1 MCVVSSDAPLILAAS
16 QVIVVPATATGISA
30 TVLELRAPRVEL
42 LRSFTVTN
50 LTIVA
55 ADVVVAASV
64 DVDASARSPDMSPTG
79 ANVGLHGNATAA
91 NATFA
96 PLSLSGVFGARS
108 PDDASSRG
116 GGIISVNCSNEFRSD
131 GLFNVSGNAGA
142 AGGSIVIRA
151 TKFAVG
157 ANALFVARGG
167 ASSRGGG
174 GGGKVVFV
182 TPESLVSQLKV
193 RGQAFG
199 GNSMETARHGGP
211 GAVVVT
217 TENFTTAY
225 LTLENQGGFVGPTP
239 LPMTAFTSVSL
250 ANVRVV
256 GALPEFRDLTI
267 GLSVS
272 FGAEIVTATGEV
284 IVAEGAVLALER
296 LNLTAGSVVMRP
308 RSRIVAL
315 LAAPVPPPRDNTT
328 VLPTVAHGGF
338 GVSFGGRGVAA
349 SGGAAGAQ
357 TAPYSD
363 IAARAGEPGSYFRN
377 ASDTVPGSAGGGI
390 IRITATRQVQ
400 LLDGAAL
407 VVDGANA
414 TRGGG
419 GAGGSIVVK
428 CSELVGSGVLSARG
442 GAPSPSLGGGGGA
455 GGFIFVTLSSAMS
468 VPAGIKLQPF
478 GGARPSEPAQSS
490 IAVWRG
496 AAGAGPTDGGA
507 GVVVLT
513 RTLVGSS
520 EVRLLGGSSGAELVA
535 SGVTPALSFAALVG
549 TTVVS
554 VIVDRAQLGSDA
566 DDTFTLTAPRARVE
580 LQFARIL
587 GATVKLNVSSLVV
600 SAQALIHADGRSSA
614 SGPAANTGNGAGYGG
629 NGGKRPGEA
638 GEVGS
643 FGFGAADE
651 QSPGRRGASRF
662 SLTGGL
668 GGGVVTVVAS
678 SDVVI
683 DGEVSALGAVG
694 DANATHVAGSG
705 SGGSVSVTALRIGGT
720 GKLRAVGGNA
730 GGRANETF
738 GGAGGGGRIALLNYV
753 TLNTTLQIDV
763 SGGNTSAPDG
773 QAGGSGTIYV
783 RSANGNVD
791 EVRFIGQSPT
801 VPQRLDAGTPFPAG
815 TLPGVLIRNKA
826 FVSSGSLSLTANGA
840 IVIENSLLSAE
851 RVVIETRGSLSIDGR
866 SNITVDGAAPA
877 SVGNTTFGEG
887 GTANG
892 TADAGGAGFG
902 GDGTGTS
909 AGLSCLFEQHRE
921 PLSAGRS
928 GGSAKN
934 VTGGRGGGAIRLTVS
949 GDLTLN
955 GVVSASGAGAQAPAN
970 ASTSGWGGAGSGG
983 SLWVDVRGAVAGLG
997 RLVADGGSSVQG
1009 NAGGGGRVAVYYGG
1023 ALAATVTISAF
1034 GGRGNGSQAGAGTVF
1049 LSDSTAAPVLLVANS
1064 LPLPSA
1070 PTRVRNDT
1078 QLARLDVSTYAQ
1090 CLLTQARLRVGVL
1103 NVLSNGTVA
1112 SADKAMLIQAD
1123 TVTVQSNGT
1132 LKNALVLVCARLIN
1146 VTDGVVSADGLSAGG
1161 TAGRSA
1167 TMGGS
1172 NLRNGGQCGNDS
1184 FPEPAFPSTFQALV
1198 TLALVSGDGGRGTN
1212 SAATGGEGGGRIWL
1226 SARETIV
1233 LANALVSA
1241 SGVTASSAGGAGG
1254 TVALFAD
1261 TITVSSPSVVR
1272 VRGGHSG
1279 GGGGGAG
1286 GNIIVV
1292 ANKNDT
1298 MKLENAGGVSGQG
1311 CNNAGGIVP
1320 PVFQT
1325 LAQVNLTLT
1334 MAGAPTV
1341 LNGTIVCESTI
1352 CKAGS
1357 QLNASRCSECEA
1369 GFASA
1374 LGDVC
1379 VPCTA
1384 GSFAGQRGSAVCRLC
1399 APGTFAAGNSSTV
1412 CAACVAGTAQPLFGR
1427 TSCDDCRAGTHA
1439 PTNGTAR
1446 CVACAAGSFSND
1458 TRASTC
1464 VPCSSGSHTAGAAGS
1479 VDCALCPPGSFA
1491 ARMGTGLCEPCS
1503 LGAKATTSGQTTC
1516 TACDV
1521 GESTFALGSASCQAC
1536 APGTFA
1542 SMGGAPCEPCA
1553 AGSATDTS
1561 GSALCS
1567 PCEKGFA
1574 QSRTGQ
1580 LRCDACGANTFA
1592 AGTGAVGCEPCA
1604 VGFFSRS
1611 ASTNCTRCVAI
1622 GDDSRCA
1629 AAARVVDVTLSKL
1642 GGALASVGRV
1652 VVGSKV
1658 ALAFLAR
1665 NVFDE
1670 PVIGESETILMALKV
1685 VVGANV
1691 TETTTTTTT
1700 NVTETTTAA
1709 RKRQAAAASVLV
1721 EPWTDDGNGTF
1732 GTSVQFAEVSDAVEL
1747 RVLFNDSVV
1756 GAPVSIVVESD
1767 VSPVAACDD
1776 MGIPYF
1782 CEDWFYYAAGG
1793 VGAGVL
1799 LLLIGIVVGI
1809 VCAVKR
1815 RKARGERTSD
1825 RADYPMQQYGSVSG
1839 IHQATTPMPQGVPP
1853 PIAAVGGDNDD
1864 DSNYAPVR
1872 FSNSDPR
1879 QSAHGSS
1886 PAGVSLPPPLVVT
1899 TPSVPD
1905 SDVFNP
1911 ALSGRSNAGGSLKS
1925 APPPPQTFD
1934 PSQSGRGTGRP
1945 LAAFEIAYSELQ
1957 LERELGRGAFG
1968 IVYYG
1973 YWRDSAVAVKK
1984 LLLPENASGHAFEK
1998 ELKAFQDE
2006 AAVMKGLRP
2015 HANVILLLGI
2025 TPAPEICIVAEF
2037 CFTEHDHQLL
2047 TNRGFLYLDEVEAS
2061 DWRGLEVASYDAR
2074 SGRLRFEK
2082 PRRLVVQSAV
2092 GQRFHEYADARGL
2105 VGAVVTHGHQ
2115 MFMGAGADGEFRKV
2129 SSEQVLAAARDGT
2142 TTSVRLMFGARKSA
2156 TAAAWPKAGA
2166 VATASVAERD
2176 AVVFAL
2182 VCAGRV
2188 PVFERCGGGGDV
2200 WLVRWSSKRTEC
2212 FSLGTSLGVREVAR
2226 PAAAKRV
2233 WCFDVGGGL
2242 LVARRAT
2249 RVSGVTV
2256 AATRPLIV
2264 GNCSHGSLY
2273 AYLHSDAQIDAA
2285 QTIRF
2290 AKGIASGMSH
2300 LHTEGI
2306 IHRDLA
2312 ARNILLSEGLTPKI
2326 SDFGLS
2332 RLGGDSD
2339 EANQTKSDVGPLK
2352 WMALEAIKNR
2362 AYSRATDVWSYG
2374 VTVWEI
2380 VAREDPFAGQD
2391 PLQVATQV
2399 IYNGLRLQPPPHT
2412 PPLLLEIMRG
2422 AWQENPQARPDFK
2435 TISKMFREA
2444 GL

>member
-1 MCVVSSDAPLILAAS
+1 VLILVAS
-16 QVIVVPATATGISA
+16 QVIVVSAAATGISA
-30 TVLELRAPRVEL
+30 AVLELHAPRVEL
-42 LRSFTVTN
+42 LRSFSVMN
-50 LTIVA
+50 LTIMA

-116 GGIISVNCSNEFRSD
+116 GGIISVNCSNEFRFD
-131 GLFNVSGNAGA
+131 GIFNVSGNAGA

-151 TKFAVG
+151 TKFALG
-157 ANALFVARGG
+157 ATAIFVARGG
-167 ASSRGGG
+167 ASSTGGG

-193 RGQAFG
+193 RGQVFG
-199 GNSMETARHGGP
+199 GISALTGGP
-211 GAVVVT
+211 GALVVT
-217 TENFTTAY
+217 TKNFTTAF
-225 LTLENQGGFVGPTP
+225 LTLENQPGYVGPTP
-239 LPMTAFTSVSL
+239 LPLTAFTSVTL

-256 GALPEFRDLTI
+256 GPLPEFRDLTI
-267 GLSVS
+267 GPLVS

-284 IVAEGAVLALER
+284 TVADDAVLALER

-315 LAAPVPPPRDNTT
+315 LAPPVPPPRDNVT
-328 VLPTVAHGGF
+328 VVPTVAHGGF
-338 GVSFGGRGVAA
+338 GVSFGGRGSGAA
-349 SGGAAGAQ
+349 SAR
-357 TAPYSD
+357 TAPHSD
-363 IAARAGEPGSYFRN
+363 IAARVGEPGSYFRDAN
-377 ASDTVPGSAGGGI
+377 ETVPGSAGGGI
-390 IRITATRQVQ
+390 IRITATRQIQ
-400 LLDGAAL
+400 LFDGAAL

-428 CSELVGSGVLSARG
+428 CSELVGSGLLSARG
-442 GAPSPSLGGGGGA
+442 GAPSDLGGGGGA
-455 GGFIFVTLSSAMS
+455 GGFIFVTLSSATS
-468 VPAGIKLQPF
+468 VPAGVKLQPF
-478 GGARPSEPAQSS
+478 GGARPSGPAQPS

-513 RTLVGSS
+513 RSLAGST

-535 SGVTPALSFAALVG
+535 SGVTPALNFAALVG

-554 VIVDRAQLGSDA
+554 VIVDRAQLGSDT
-566 DDTFTLTAPRARVE
+566 DDPFTLTAPRARVE

-587 GATVKLNVSSLVV
+587 GANIKLNVSSLVV
-600 SAQALIHADGRSSA
+600 SAQALIHADGRSAA
-614 SGPAANTGNGAGYGG
+614 SGGPAANTGNGAGYGG
-629 NGGKRPGEA
+629 NGGKRPGET
-638 GEVGS
+638 GDVGS
-643 FGFGAADE
+643 FGFGTADE

-694 DANATHVAGSG
+694 NANATHVAGSG
-705 SGGSVSVTALRIGGT
+705 SGGSVSVTAVRIGGT

-730 GGRANETF
+730 GKSNETF
-738 GGAGGGGRIALLNYV
+738 GGAGGGGRVALLNYV
-753 TLNTTLQIDV
+753 TLNATLLIDV

-801 VPQRLDAGTPFPAG
+801 VPQRLDAGTPIPGG

-826 FVSSGSLSLTANGA
+826 FVSSGLLSLTTNGA
-840 IVIENSLLSAE
+840 IVIENSLLSAG
-851 RVVIETRGSLSIDGR
+851 RVFIDTRGSLSIDGR

-877 SVGNTTFGEG
+877 SAGNTTFGEG
-887 GTANG
+887 GNTNG
-892 TADAGGAGFG
+892 TVDGGGAGFG
-902 GDGTGTS
+902 GDGTGAN
-909 AGLSCLFEQHRE
+909 AGLSFLFEQHRE
-921 PLSAGRS
+921 PVNVGRS
-928 GGSAKN
+928 GGAAK
-934 VTGGRGGGAIRLTVS
+934 TAAGGRGGGAIRLTVS

-955 GVVSASGAGAQAPAN
+955 GVVTASGANAQAPAN

-983 SLWVDVRGAVAGLG
+983 SLWVDVRGALAGFG
-997 RLVADGGSSVQG
+997 RLVADGGSAVQQG

-1023 ALAATVTISAF
+1023 ALAATLTISAF

-1049 LSDSTAAPVLLVANS
+1049 LSDSTAAPVLRVANGLS
-1064 LPLPSA
+1064 LPSA

-1090 CLLTQARLRVGVL
+1090 CLLTQTKLRVGVL

-1112 SADKAMLIQAD
+1112 SADRAMLIQAD
-1123 TVTVQSNGT
+1123 TVTLQSNGT
-1132 LKNALVLVCARLIN
+1132 LKSALVLVCARLIN
-1146 VTDGVVSADGLSAGG
+1146 VTGGIVSADGLSAGG
-1161 TAGRSA
+1161 AAGRSA

-1172 NLRNGGQCGNDS
+1172 NLRNGGQCSPDN
-1184 FPEPAFPSTFQALV
+1184 FTEPAPAATTFQALV
-1198 TLALVSGDGGRGTN
+1198 TGDGGRGTN
-1212 SAATGGEGGGRIWL
+1212 GTTGGEGGGRIWL
-1226 SARETIV
+1226 TARETMV

-1241 SGVTASSAGGAGG
+1241 SGVSAASAGGAGG

-1272 VRGGHSG
+1272 VRGGNSTG

-1286 GNIIVV
+1286 GNIFVV

-1298 MKLENAGGVSGQG
+1298 MTLDNAGGLSGQG
-1311 CNNAGGIVP
+1311 CSSGGSVL

-1325 LAQVNLTLT
+1325 LAQANLTLPAAV
-1334 MAGAPTV
+1334 AGAPTL

-1357 QLNASRCSECEA
+1357 QLNASRCSECEP

-1379 VPCTA
+1379 VACTA
-1384 GSFAGQRGSAVCRLC
+1384 GSFASQNGSAVCRPC

-1412 CAACVAGTAQPLFGR
+1412 CAACATGTAQPLFGR

-1439 PTNGTAR
+1439 PMNGTAR

-1464 VPCSSGSHTAGAAGS
+1464 VPCASGSHTAGAVGS
-1479 VDCALCPPGSFA
+1479 VDCSFCPAGSFA
-1491 ARMGTGLCEPCS
+1491 AKAGTGLCEPCR
-1503 LGAKATTSGQTTC
+1503 LGAAAATTGQTTC
-1516 TACDV
+1516 AACSV

-1542 SMGGAPCEPCA
+1542 FMDGALCEPCA
-1553 AGSATDTS
+1553 AGSATDTPH
-1561 GSALCS
+1561 SALCS

-1580 LRCDACGANTFA
+1580 LRCEACAANTFA
-1592 AGTGAVGCEPCA
+1592 AGTGAVGCESCA

-1611 ASTNCTRCVAI
+1611 ASSNCTRCAAI

-1629 AAARVVDVTLSKL
+1629 AAARVVDVKLSKL
-1642 GGALASVGRV
+1642 GGALASAGRV

-1670 PVIGESETILMALKV
+1670 PVVGESETILMALKV
-1685 VVGANV
+1685 VVGGSAATV
-1691 TETTTTTTT
+1691 TETTTANNATETTTA
-1700 NVTETTTAA
+1700 NNATEMTTTAA
-1709 RKRQAAAASVLV
+1709 RKRQAVSVQV
-1721 EPWTDDGNGTF
+1721 GPWTDDGNGTF
-1732 GTSVQFAEVSDAVEL
+1732 GTSVQFDEASEVEL

-1756 GAPVSIVVESD
+1756 GAPVSIVVESG
-1767 VSPVAACDD
+1767 VSPTAPCDD

-1782 CEDWFYYAAGG
+1782 CEEWFYYAAGG

-1809 VCAVKR
+1809 VCVVKR
-1815 RKARGERTSD
+1815 RKARGERASD

-1839 IHQATTPMPQGVPP
+1839 IHQTTPVPQGVPP
-1853 PIAAVGGDNDD
+1853 PIAVGGDNDD

-1879 QSAHGSS
+1879 QSAHGS
-1886 PAGVSLPPPLVVT
+1886 PAGVSLPPPLVVST
-1899 TPSVPD
+1899 APVPVAAAAAA
-1905 SDVFNP
+1905 SSSEAFNP
-1911 ALSGRSNAGGSLKS
+1911 ALSGRSNAGGSLK
-1925 APPPPQTFD
+1925 APPPPPSQTFD

-2082 PRRLVVQSAV
+2082 PRRLVVQSAA

-2115 MFMGAGADGEFRKV
+2115 MYMGAGADGEFRKV

-2142 TTSVRLMFGARKSA
+2142 TTSVRLRFGARKSA
-2156 TAAAWPKAGA
+2156 TSAAWPKAGA
-2166 VATASVAERD
+2166 VETASVAERD

-2182 VCAGRV
+2182 VCAARV
-2188 PVFERCGGGGDV
+2188 PVFERRGDDA
-2200 WLVRWSSKRTEC
+2200 WLVRWSSARTER

-2249 RVSGVTV
+2249 RVAGVTV

-2285 QTIRF
+2285 QTMRF

-2412 PPLLLEIMRG
+2412 PPLLLDIMRG

-2435 TISKMFREA
+2435 TISKMFRDA
-2444 GL
+2444 QQ